1 MEKTIQVIE
10 KPEWVSWEDIKCCLM
25 DAHEANRDKGINM
38 AHYQWP
44 VEQIKSSIGDN
55 GVVLVALDGRK
66 VVGTATIMEK
76 EGHSWFA
83 RGKYAYLGF
92 AGVLP
97 EYSGMGIYKQLTQ
110 RREEIA
116 QKRGYTTIQFDTH
129 SRNRKVQC
137 IAIKN
142 GYQKVSFF
150 RAQSGDHFN
159 VILVKWLKGNPYSS
173 AFCRYRYIR
182 SWIKANLIN
191 LIRK

>member
-1 MEKTIQVIE
+1 MNSDIQIIE
-10 KPEWVSWEDIKCCLM
+10 KPDWVSWEDIKQCLM

-44 VEQIKSSIGDN
+44 VDQIKSSIGEN
-55 GVVLVALDGRK
+55 GVVFVALDGRK
-66 VVGTATIMEK
+66 VIGTAAIMEK

-92 AGVLP
+92 ASVLP
-97 EYSGMGIYKQLTQ
+97 EYNGMGIYKQLTQ
-110 RREEIA
+110 RREDIA
-116 QKRGYTTIQFDTH
+116 IMRGYATIQFDTH
-129 SRNRKVQC
+129 SRNRRVQV

-159 VILVKWLKGNPYSS
+159 VVLVKWLKGSPYST
-173 AFCRYRYIR
+173 AFCRFRFIR
-182 SWIKANLIN
+182 SWIKAYLIN

>member
-1 MEKTIQVIE
+1 MEKTIQIME

-38 AHYQWP
+38 AHYQWS

-55 GVVLVALDGRK
+55 GVIFVALDGRM
-66 VVGTATIMEK
+66 VVGTAAIMEK

-92 AGVLP
+92 ASVLP

-116 QKRGYTTIQFDTH
+116 LKRGYTTIQFDTH
-129 SRNRKVQC
+129 SRNRRVQN

-150 RAQSGDHFN
+150 RAKSGDHFN
-159 VILVKWLKGNPYSS
+159 VILVKWLKGCPFSS
-173 AFCRYRYIR
+173 AFCRYRFIR
-182 SWIKANLIN
+182 SRVKAYLIN
-191 LIRK
+191 LICK